1 MKKTTLSALLALAG
15 IVTATIP
22 AAAQDVAPLEVEFP
36 PPFLIGTPVPIRVPH
51 LEAPNTR
58 PPEIMVPADV
68 TNLAAGKEV
77 TSSSDFLII
86 GELEFATDGDKYSE
100 EGYFVELD
108 TGLQWLQVDLAK
120 EAELYAA
127 VVWHFHSQKR
137 VYHDIIIQLSN
148 DPEFQKDVVTVF
160 NNDHDDSAGMGI
172 GSDKAYIESN
182 QGKIIPLDKNQ
193 ARYIRLY
200 SNGNSTDELNHY
212 VEVEVFGR

>member
-1 MKKTTLSALLALAG
+1 MRRVLALLFCRGCAR
-15 IVTATIP
+15 P

-137 VYHDIIIQLSN
+137 VYHDVIIQISD
-148 DPEFQKDVVTVF
+148 DPEFATNVTTVF
-160 NNDHDDSAGMGI
+160 NNDHDDSAGMGQ
-172 GSDKAYIESN
+172 GADPAYIETNRGRLIPVDAVSGRYVRAYS
-182 QGKIIPLDKNQ
+182 QGNT
-193 ARYIRLY
+193 
-200 SNGNSTDELNHY
+200 TDDLNHV
-212 VEVEVFGR
+212 VEVDVFGR